1 MLKISEFIAQHKEE
15 DLSKLAFRF
24 AKNEE
29 LNLPFVLQQIFGY
42 QKIRQKI
49 PSWYAIDNL
58 NFPQKLSLEQ
68 CSSELTAKYK
78 REILKGDSLLDLT
91 GGFGVDCAFLSTQFS
106 KVDYVE
112 IQPELCRIVKHNFEQ
127 LKLKNIQVYNEDSVQ
142 FLEKSEFYDC
152 IYLDPARRNDK
163 GEKLVFLSDCQPNV
177 LEILD
182 LLLLKSR
189 EVLIKLSPMI
199 DLSVLEKSFLDK
211 LAEIHVVAVDNECK
225 EVLVKIT
232 QQASPEIRIKTI
244 NIDEKK
250 HFEQVFQYVKTEKEQ
265 SVATYASKIEK
276 YLYEPNVAILKAGA
290 FQLVAEKF
298 KIKKLHL
305 HTHLYT
311 SDKLIS
317 DFSGRI
323 FEVEKIFTFSKKE
336 LKKNLQDI
344 TNANI
349 SVRNFPETPEQLY
362 KKLKIKEGGDV
373 YLFACTTLERKVLI
387 KTKKIIL

>member
-24 AKNEE
+24 AKSGGM
-29 LNLPFVLQQIFGY
+29 NLPFVLQQISGY

-49 PSWYAIDNL
+49 PSWYIIDNL

-78 REILKGDSLLDLT
+78 REILKGESLLDLT

-112 IQPELCRIVKHNFEQ
+112 VQPELCKIVKHNFEQ
-127 LKLKNIQVYNEDSVQ
+127 LNLNNIRVYNEDAVQ
-142 FLEKSEFYDC
+142 FLEKSDFYDC

-177 LEILD
+177 LEIFE
-182 LLLLKSR
+182 LLLSKSK

-199 DLSVLEKSFLDK
+199 DLSILEKSFLNK
-211 LAEIHVVAVDNECK
+211 LAEIHIVAVDNECK
-225 EVLVKIT
+225 EILTKIT
-232 QQASPEIRIKTI
+232 QEDCPEIKIKTI
-244 NIDEKK
+244 NIEEKK
-250 HFEQVFQYVKTEKEQ
+250 HIEQVFQFTKTEKKQ
-265 SVATYASKIEK
+265 DVVTYASNVEK
-276 YLYEPNVAILKAGA
+276 YFYEPNVAILKSGA
-290 FQLVAEKF
+290 FLLVAEKF
-298 KIKKLHL
+298 KIKKLHP

-311 SDKLIS
+311 SDKLIP
-317 DFSGRI
+317 DFPGRI
-323 FEVEKIFTFSKKE
+323 FEVEKSFPFSKKD
-336 LKKNLQDI
+336 LKENLQYI

-349 SVRNFPETPEQLY
+349 STRNFPETPKQLY

-373 YLFACTTLERKVLI
+373 YLFACTTLERKLLI